1 MMMKRS
7 EFSIVSSK
15 ERSDS
20 ITLLDRYHNSP
31 ELNKYFTDNVFLT
44 EVWHGS
50 DFFIGPEED
59 PTKSTW
65 RSKERMKTT
74 GVALVLCLN
83 IGTDPPGIIK
93 PHPCARKECWL
104 DPFSQ
109 SKQKSLEMIGNT
121 LQMQYEKWQPKAK
134 YKQCLD
140 PSPDD
145 LKRTCVNLRK
155 ATKGDRLLLHY
166 NGHGVPIPTKNGELW
181 VFFKNYTHYMPVSA
195 SELKSWLGEPAIYV
209 FDCSGAGTLIPFFA
223 EVAVEPPVFGGNESY
238 FLNPSATTSSASSS
252 NPQGGSGGSGGNF
265 GYQPPDLSQGNAGFN
280 PGNGIPI
287 ENSSIVLASCR
298 RDEILPMNPQYPA
311 DLFSACLTTP
321 IAMAIRWLIVQVN

>member
-1 MMMKRS
+1 MMKKRS
-7 EFSIVSSK
+7 EFSISK
-15 ERSDS
+15 DRSDS

-50 DFFIGPEED
+50 DFFVGPEED

-109 SKQKSLEMIGNT
+109 SKQKSLEMIGNA

-145 LKRTCVNLRK
+145 LKRTCMNLRK

-166 NGHGVPIPTKNGELW
+166 NGHGVPMPTKNGELW

-223 EVAVEPPVFGGNESY
+223 EVAMEPPIFGGNEGY
-238 FLNPSATTSSASSS
+238 FFNPNQPNSTS
-252 NPQGGSGGSGGNF
+252 NQF
-265 GYQPPDLSQGNAGFN
+265 GYQPPDLSQGI

-321 IAMAIRWLIVQVN
+321 IAMAIRWLIVQV

>member
-1 MMMKRS
+1 MKRS
-7 EFSIVSSK
+7 EHKK

-20 ITLLDRYHNSP
+20 LSLVDRYHNSP

-44 EVWHGS
+44 EIWHGN
-50 DFFIGPEED
+50 DFFTGPEED
-59 PTKSTW
+59 SVKSTW

-83 IGTDPPGIIK
+83 IGTDPPGIVK
-93 PHPCARKECWL
+93 PYPCARKECWL

-109 SKQKSLEMIGNT
+109 VKQKSLEMIGNA
-121 LQMQYEKWQPKAK
+121 LQMQYEKWQSKAK

-155 ATKGDRLLLHY
+155 AVKGDRLLLHY
-166 NGHGVPIPTKNGELW
+166 NGHGVPMPTKNGELW

-195 SELKSWLGEPAIYV
+195 SELKSWLGEPAVYV

-223 EVAVEPPVFGGNESY
+223 ETATEPPVFGGTGGDSY
-238 FLNPSATTSSASSS
+238 FLHPPPSTNQA
-252 NPQGGSGGSGGNF
+252 
-265 GYQPPDLSQGNAGFN
+265 YMPPDLQPNGHPGTAGNSDGSATN
-280 PGNGIPI
+280 PAMNF

-298 RDEILPMNPQYPA
+298 RNEILPMDPQFPA
-311 DLFSACLTTP
+311 DIFSACLTTP
-321 IAMAIRWLIVQVN
+321 ISMAIRWLIVQVFVRCIFLFSVTR